1 MSEIGFVSVGTH
13 NADSF
18 HTSDALEAWTG
29 VRAVWGGETWDASV
43 SEFGE
48 KPRLVRS
55 GDEIGFAGDA
65 SGRVLQVKVA
75 FGQAAS
81 ADPAHLWDSQAQR
94 LLTAIQGDAYSPFE
108 AQNAAIDPA
117 AEIGD
122 AVSLPDG
129 ALSMIFSMSGELDG
143 LCAVDISA
151 PTDEAVDSAYPSGV
165 FADSFSN
172 SEDSDGINVAE
183 LAEALPEALPEAW
196 EQTLA
201 ETLPELLPE
210 ALAETLPNALPEAL
224 PEVLPNA
231 LTEILPEILPDILAE
246 TLPDAWEDTLLE
258 ILPNALTETL
268 PEVLPNALTEA
279 LPEILPDALAEALP
293 EALAETLPNALPE
306 ALPEVLPNA
315 LTEILPEILPDILAE
330 TLPDAWEDTLQEIL
344 PNVLTET
351 LPEVLPGALT
361 EILPEILPDALA
373 EALPDAW
380 EETLFKTLYASNGLT
395 ADLIVNSLST
405 TQAVRKRLAGD
416 TSEDRRIEI
425 REERIAFVAGLSPS
439 GAEHATN
446 PHGELLYWA
455 SDPHGEGVT
464 TGSDGYPYFNGERI
478 LITTDSTEW
487 PVSVYDYTDQT
498 KLKIAFEQEG
508 TDSGGNPIYTP
519 TITLGAGNANGY
531 NQAVIRKGAEGLE
544 ILYTANTGGVTGL
557 RFTTDGRMTLLGGG
571 ASTLISLDGTAQGTN
586 AKISYNPAVG
596 VTEISGFVNIV
607 ESADDLPEGHENMDA
622 IFIVPDD

>member
-18 HTSDALEAWTG
+18 RTSDALEAWTG

-81 ADPAHLWDSQAQR
+81 ADPSHLWDSQAQR
-94 LLTAIQGDAYSPFE
+94 LLAAIQGDAYSPFE

-231 LTEILPEILPDILAE
+231 LTEILPEILPGILAE

-268 PEVLPNALTEA
+268 PEA
-279 LPEILPDALAEALP
+279 
-293 EALAETLPNALPE
+293 
-306 ALPEVLPNA
+306 
-315 LTEILPEILPDILAE
+315 
-330 TLPDAWEDTLQEIL
+330 
-344 PNVLTET
+344 
-351 LPEVLPGALT
+351 LPGALAD
-361 EILPEILPDALA
+361 ILPEILPDALS

-380 EETLFKTLYASNGLT
+380 EETLFKSLYASNGLT

-416 TSEDRRIEI
+416 ASEDRRIEI

-464 TGSDGYPYFNGERI
+464 TGSDGYPYLNGERI

-487 PVSVYDYTDQT
+487 PVSVYGYTDQT

>member
-18 HTSDALEAWTG
+18 RTSDALEAWTG
-29 VRAVWGGETWDASV
+29 VRAVWDGETWDASA

-48 KPRLVRS
+48 EPRLVRS

-81 ADPAHLWDSQAQR
+81 SDPAHLWDSQAQR
-94 LLTAIQGDAYSPFE
+94 LLAAIQGDAYSPFE
-108 AQNAAIDPA
+108 AQNAVIDPA

-165 FADSFSN
+165 FEDGFSN
-172 SEDSDGINVAE
+172 SEGSGGMNAAE
-183 LAEALPEALPEAW
+183 LAEMLPDALSDAF

-210 ALAETLPNALPEAL
+210 ALAEALPDAWEDVLLEALPEALADALPEAL
-224 PEVLPNA
+224 PG
-231 LTEILPEILPDILAE
+231 
-246 TLPDAWEDTLLE
+246 
-258 ILPNALTETL
+258 
-268 PEVLPNALTEA
+268 
-279 LPEILPDALAEALP
+279 ALAEALP
-293 EALAETLPNALPE
+293 EL
-306 ALPEVLPNA
+306 
-315 LTEILPEILPDILAE
+315 
-330 TLPDAWEDTLQEIL
+330 
-344 PNVLTET
+344 
-351 LPEVLPGALT
+351 
-361 EILPEILPDALA
+361 LPDALG
-373 EALPDAW
+373 
-380 EETLFKTLYASNGLT
+380 ETLIEKLYGFGGLT

-405 TQAVRKRLAGD
+405 TQAVRKYLAGD
-416 TSEDRRIEI
+416 ASEDRRVDI
-425 REERIAFVAGLSPS
+425 REEKIAFVAGLSPS
-439 GAEHATN
+439 GDKQATN
-446 PHGELLYWA
+446 PFGEPLYWA
-455 SDPHGEGVT
+455 SDPRGEGVT
-464 TGSDGYPYFNGERI
+464 TGSDGYPYLNGKRV
-478 LITTDSTEW
+478 LITTDRTEW
-487 PVSVYDYTDQT
+487 PVSVYGYADQT
-498 KLKIAFEQEG
+498 KLKIAFELEG
-508 TDSGGNPIYTP
+508 ADSDGNPIYTP
-519 TITLGAGNANGY
+519 TITLGAGNADGY

-586 AKISYNPAVG
+586 SKVSYNPDVG
-596 VTEISGFVNIV
+596 VTEISGFVHVIANV
-607 ESADDLPEGHENMDA
+607 DELPEGHENMDT
-622 IFIVPDD
+622 IFVVRR